1 MKELN
6 EILASVIKH
15 DSALNGYTP
24 SDLPEAAKARIQ
36 NTLVSLEKELSSE
49 ELDLVEKWTGGVEI
63 FNKAEAEFRDGE
75 YCYSIFSDGS
85 LYFRSSGDSEVW
97 TLASDFAVEKKGELA
112 EMKSALLQ
120 HLGLGGRVA

>member
-6 EILASVIKH
+6 EILETVIKH
-15 DSALNGYTP
+15 DSTLSGYTP

-63 FNKAEAEFRDGE
+63 LKKAEAEFRDGE
-75 YCYSIFSDGS
+75 RCYYLFEDGS

-97 TLASDFAVEKKGELA
+97 SLASDFAEEKIINGSECR
-112 EMKSALLQ
+112 MKVKRL
-120 HLGLGGRVA
+120 